1 MPMFSRRRFFDIT
14 GSVTAASILTALR
27 PVRVAQA
34 VDEKDTWE
42 VKGLFMEP
50 RNCEAMC
57 PCVVGNAP
65 TAGLCGVLAGY
76 YSLWRVYFLVVN
88 LRPGLISA

>member
-1 MPMFSRRRFFDIT
+1 MFSRRRFLDIT

-34 VDEKDTWE
+34 ADEKDTWE

-50 RNCEAMC
+50 LQLRGDVSLRCGKRANCWLVRGPRRILFA
-57 PCVVGNAP
+57 VA
-65 TAGLCGVLAGY
+65 
-76 YSLWRVYFLVVN
+76 RVFCS
-88 LRPGLISA
+88 R